1 MKWKKIGLL
10 SNFKKE
16 VGIFARK
23 PRNLNLSCEL
33 TFQPKKPK
41 QTCNFLLKPHKTWKF
56 TIFVFST
63 MKYKLDIKYVIWD
76 DML

>member
-33 TFQPKKPK
+33 KFKPKKPVIFYSNNIK
-41 QTCNFLLKPHKTWKF
+41 HGSLQFSFLVNE
-56 TIFVFST
+56 I
-63 MKYKLDIKYVIWD
+63 
-76 DML
+76 

>member
-16 VGIFARK
+16 VFIFTRK
-23 PRNLNLSCEL
+23 ARNLNLSCEL
-33 TFQPKKPK
+33 KFQPKIPK
-41 QTCNFLLKPHKTWKF
+41 KTFNFLLKPYKTWKF
-56 TIFVFST
+56 TIFVFIT
-63 MKYKLDIKYVIWD
+63 MKYKFDIKYVTWD